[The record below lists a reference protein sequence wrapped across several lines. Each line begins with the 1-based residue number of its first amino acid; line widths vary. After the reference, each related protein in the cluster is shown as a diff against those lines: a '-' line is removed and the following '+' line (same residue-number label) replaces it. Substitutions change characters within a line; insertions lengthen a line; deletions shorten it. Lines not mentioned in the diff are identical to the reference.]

1 MWHGCCRE
9 VDDNSLQS
17 EAAMHAFLRDLF
29 DRLVR
34 AAVFADAGN
43 LDEALRLMRE
53 RHLNELEGR

>member
-1 MWHGCCRE
+1 MR
-9 VDDNSLQS
+9 
-17 EAAMHAFLRDLF
+17 AFLRDLF